1 MMLTKT
7 LASVLTVDSEDE
19 QWEMEDEREET
30 EDEHEDMDNQD
41 YMQGIL
47 VGVPSAS
54 AFIIV
59 EWA

>member
-7 LASVLTVDSEDE
+7 LAPVLTVDMVDE
-19 QWEMEDEREET
+19 QWEMEDEREDMGDEQ
-30 EDEHEDMDNQD
+30 EDYQD